1 MKHKLLVAMLV
12 AGILMLC
19 FTPEMN
25 PDNVPYP
32 VKNDT
37 TVKHIKPLPNEKQV
51 NPL

>member
-1 MKHKLLVAMLV
+1 MKHKFLVAMLV

-32 VKNDT
+32 KPKNDT
-37 TVKHIKPLPNEKQV
+37 TKVIKHIKK
-51 NPL
+51 

>member
-25 PDNVPYP
+25 PDNVPP

-37 TVKHIKPLPNEKQV
+37 TVIKHIKKVNHEKFF
-51 NPL
+51 